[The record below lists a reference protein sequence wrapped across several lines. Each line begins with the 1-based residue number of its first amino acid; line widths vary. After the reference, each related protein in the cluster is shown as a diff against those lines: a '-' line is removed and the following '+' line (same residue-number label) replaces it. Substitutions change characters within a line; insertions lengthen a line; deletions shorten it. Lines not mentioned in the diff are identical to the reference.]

1 MATKAKTEPA
11 PKSASKPAPKPAPGP
26 APLTPFPLAAAFAK
40 AIKLVDSGKHAE
52 AAKALELLIKEALA
66 TGDWALKRR
75 AQIYLTL
82 AEARL
87 HPSKAGATDPVSEI
101 QACLNR
107 RDGTEAIKLAD
118 KAIKSHPTMGSLHYL
133 RAVAFA
139 QSENTEAA
147 AESLKKAMDLDAD
160 FVFQWHME
168 PDFNSTRKSPLFAFT
183 EGR

>member
-11 PKSASKPAPKPAPGP
+11 PKAAPKSEAGP
-26 APLTPFPLAAAFAK
+26 APVAPFPLAPALAK
-40 AIKLVDSGKHAE
+40 AIKLVDGGKHAE

-66 TGDWALKRR
+66 TGDWAMKRR
-75 AQIYLTL
+75 AQIYLAL
-82 AEARL
+82 AESKL
-87 HPSKAGATDPVSEI
+87 HPAKAGVTDPVSEI

-107 RDGTEAIKLAD
+107 RDAAEAIKLAD
-118 KAIKSHPTMGSLHYL
+118 KAIKSHPTVGSLHYL

-147 AESLKKAMDLDAD
+147 AESLKKAMDLDED
-160 FVFQWHME
+160 FFFQWHME

-183 EGR
+183 DGR

>member
-11 PKSASKPAPKPAPGP
+11 PKSIPAPAPV
-26 APLTPFPLAAAFAK
+26 APFPLAATFAK
-40 AIKLVDSGKHAE
+40 AIKLVDAGKHAE

-66 TGDWALKRR
+66 AGDWAMKRR
-75 AQIYLTL
+75 AQIYLSL
-82 AEARL
+82 SESKL
-87 HPSKAGATDPVSEI
+87 HPPKTGVTDPVSEI

-107 RDGTEAIKLAD
+107 RDAAEAIKLAD
-118 KAIKSHPTMGSLHYL
+118 KAIKSHPAMGSLHYL

>member
-11 PKSASKPAPKPAPGP
+11 PKSAPVPTPVA
-26 APLTPFPLAAAFAK
+26 PFPLAAAFAK
-40 AIKLVDSGKHAE
+40 AIKLVDAGKHAE
-52 AAKALELLIKEALA
+52 AAKALELLIKDALA
-66 TGDWALKRR
+66 AGDWAVKRR
-75 AQIYLTL
+75 AQIYLTMC
-82 AEARL
+82 AAKL
-87 HPSKAGATDPVSEI
+87 HPPKAGDTDPVSEI

-107 RDGTEAIKLAD
+107 RDAADAIKLAD

-139 QSENTEAA
+139 QSENIEAA
-147 AESLKKAMDLDAD
+147 AESLKKAMELDAD

>member
-11 PKSASKPAPKPAPGP
+11 PKSAPVPAPVA
-26 APLTPFPLAAAFAK
+26 PFPLAAAFAK

-66 TGDWALKRR
+66 AGDWAMKRR

-82 AEARL
+82 AESKL
-87 HPSKAGATDPVSEI
+87 HPAKAGATDSVSEI

-107 RDGTEAIKLAD
+107 RDAAEAIKLAD
-118 KAIKSHPTMGSLHYL
+118 KAIKTHPTMGSLHYL

-168 PDFNSTRKSPLFAFT
+168 PDFNAIRKSPLFAFT